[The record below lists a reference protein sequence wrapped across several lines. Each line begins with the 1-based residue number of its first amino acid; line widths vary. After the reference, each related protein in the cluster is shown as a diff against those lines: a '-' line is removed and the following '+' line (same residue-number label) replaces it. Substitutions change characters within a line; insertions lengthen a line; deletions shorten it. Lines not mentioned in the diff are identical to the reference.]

1 MHRRKRCRDE
11 NHLGILALCCRRPKE
26 ITGRISFPF
35 FFQYQYQKSYGLLI
49 GFFAGLGFGR
59 LCSASSCVAKR
70 RLRRTWRPPPLS
82 VKRTKNSP
90 PEQRLISTLRM
101 VRFDSMI
108 YALSPTLMGMITS
121 LLSYDISIATFF
133 GHDKVKAKTPDHFL
147 AESSFLFLGLE
158 FFLFAQANHF
168 PNLLIFRSGF
178 VPSLFEIR
186 IRFPQQFYML

>member
-1 MHRRKRCRDE
+1 MIIRIADRLFCGVGLWKALLRFFVRGKE
-11 NHLGILALCCRRPKE
+11 AVAPHLDATAAVSKAH
-26 ITGRISFPF
+26 
-35 FFQYQYQKSYGLLI
+35 Q
-49 GFFAGLGFGR
+49 
-59 LCSASSCVAKR
+59 
-70 RLRRTWRPPPLS
+70 
-82 VKRTKNSP
+82 
-90 PEQRLISTLRM
+90 EQRLISTLRM

-133 GHDKVKAKTPDHFL
+133 GHDRVKAKTPDHFL

-178 VPSLFEIR
+178 VPGLFEVGIHFSQQLY
-186 IRFPQQFYML
+186 RF